1 MVDIDKID
9 HELYRIIYIE
19 KNRTKFLEFWEELR
33 QNDNILKEAITFCKD
48 RFNNDTVKGRT
59 ISEQI
64 LYDYE
69 NVNKEIY
76 QELINLIYT
85 NKNIAREVIHGA
97 SNGDYSYL
105 LISLFNF
112 DLKLTEEQKIFA
124 VDEAMNKIGTT
135 RWDKIQDQWSK
146 KLDDMGI
153 NNEKTVYI
161 DFGGSINPIGAKSG
175 AQYINYMMT
184 SLGKE
189 QAHGCGEFDIR
200 YHILRNPNWTLE
212 EKQTLIMD
220 FWADNDTYS
229 EYLEQWEWGIVND
242 SANYKD
248 DIISPLE
255 PFFLYDYTYNGLL
268 SFYDDKETTDRIWD
282 EIQFCKQMH
291 QLRSHKDRVL
301 EKVLRKN

>member
-19 KNRTKFLEFWEELR
+19 KNRTKFLEFWKEIR

-48 RFNNDTVKGRT
+48 RFNNDSVKSLT
-59 ISEQI
+59 ICEQI

-85 NKNIAREVIHGA
+85 NKNIARIVIDGA
-97 SNGDYSYL
+97 SNGGYSYL

-124 VDEAMNKIGTT
+124 IDEAMNKIGTT
-135 RWDKIQDQWSK
+135 RFNEFENQLSK

-153 NNEKTVYI
+153 NNEKTVYL
-161 DFGGSINPIGAKSG
+161 DFGGSINPIGEKSG
-175 AQYINYMMT
+175 AQYINYMMST
-184 SLGKE
+184 LGRE
-189 QAHGCGEFDIR
+189 QAHGSGEFDIR

-212 EKQTLIMD
+212 EKQKLIMD
-220 FWADNDTYS
+220 FWADSDTYS

-242 SANYKD
+242 SVNYKD

-255 PFFLYDYTYNGLL
+255 PFFLYDYTYNELL
-268 SFYDDKETTDRIWD
+268 KFYDDKDITDRIWD

-291 QLRSHKDRVL
+291 QLRPNKDRVL

>member
-1 MVDIDKID
+1 MINVDKID

-33 QNDNILKEAITFCKD
+33 QNDNTLKEAITFCKD
-48 RFNNDTVKGRT
+48 KFNNDTVKGRT

-112 DLKLTEEQKIFA
+112 DLKLTEEQKMFA

-153 NNEKTVYI
+153 NDEKTVYI

-175 AQYINYMMT
+175 AQYVNYMMT

-189 QAHGCGEFDIR
+189 QAHGSGEFDIR
-200 YHILRNPNWTLE
+200 YHILRNPNWTIE
-212 EKQTLIMD
+212 EKQKLIMD
-220 FWADNDTYS
+220 FWSDDETYS
-229 EYLEQWEWGIVND
+229 EYLEQWEWNIVND

-268 SFYDDKETTDRIWD
+268 KFYGDKEITDRIWD

-291 QLRSHKDRVL
+291 QLRPHKDRVSL
-301 EKVLRKN
+301 TLLRKK